1 MLIKNQFDVAE
12 PVDKVWEFFG
22 NVPQVA
28 ACLPGAELTE
38 DLGDETYGGTVGI
51 RMGPVKLQ
59 FAGKAKILER
69 DDTARRMVIDAAGAD
84 QKGRGQA
91 AMKITAHLVPAGS
104 GTQVSLDQDLQLSG
118 AAAQYGR
125 GMISDV
131 TTVLMGQ
138 FATNMQ
144 QRIGAIERGESLDG
158 VSASSAASS
167 SPGCASSSSSSTASS
182 AALSAARRSSA
193 ASSSAG
199 TSVSRSGA
207 PESGSCVVTAQRP
220 TFP

>member
-1 MLIKNQFDVAE
+1 MLIQNTFDVSE

-38 DLGDETYGGTVGI
+38 DLGDETYAGTVGV
-51 RMGPVKLQ
+51 RMGPVKMQ

-69 DDTARRMVIDAAGAD
+69 DDATKRMVIDAAGAD

-91 AMKITAHLVPAGS
+91 AMTITARLAPSGS
-104 GTQVSLDQDLQLSG
+104 GTKVDLDQDLQLSG

-125 GMISDV
+125 GMIQDV

-138 FATNMQ
+138 FARNMQ
-144 QRIGAIERGESLDG
+144 ERIGAIERGESTENAGTRSASG
-158 VSASSAASS
+158 VSI
-167 SPGCASSSSSSTASS
+167 GVQ
-182 AALSAARRSSA
+182 AARLALMRVFRRFCLPYQPARS
-193 ASSSAG
+193 
-199 TSVSRSGA
+199 
-207 PESGSCVVTAQRP
+207 
-220 TFP
+220 

>member
-91 AMKITAHLVPAGS
+91 AMTITARLAPSGS
-104 GTQVSLDQDLQLSG
+104 GTKVDLDQDLQLSG

-125 GMISDV
+125 GMIQDV

-138 FATNMQ
+138 FASNMQ
-144 QRIGAIERGESLDG
+144 ERIGAIERGESTENAGTRSASG
-158 VSASSAASS
+158 VSI
-167 SPGCASSSSSSTASS
+167 GVQ
-182 AALSAARRSSA
+182 AARLALMRVFRRFCLPYQPARS
-193 ASSSAG
+193 
-199 TSVSRSGA
+199 
-207 PESGSCVVTAQRP
+207 
-220 TFP
+220 